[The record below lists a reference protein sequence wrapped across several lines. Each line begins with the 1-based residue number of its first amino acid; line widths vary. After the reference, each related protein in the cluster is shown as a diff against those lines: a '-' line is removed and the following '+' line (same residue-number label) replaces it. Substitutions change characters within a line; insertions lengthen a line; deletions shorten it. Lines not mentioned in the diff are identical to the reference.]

1 LIEGAPQSLVP
12 LTPASTAPIRY
23 AERGMPD
30 SSPNTAPHDPW
41 RVAVTRDE
49 DSDGPLGQALRRY
62 GFVPIG
68 CAVVEERPPHDSSAL
83 LAAAATL
90 QDFDWVIVS
99 SARAVRAIASLVAS
113 TWPPGVRTAAVGM
126 RTASLL
132 LDYGAD
138 PPPVVA
144 DVAGAEALWERLE
157 SLDDWR
163 HKRVLVPTVRG
174 GRRTLIE
181 ALAREGAVVS
191 EVEAYRMVPVPSD
204 RIREAWHRG
213 RPHAAVLASPS
224 AARTLVTAIG
234 VPALAALHAI
244 VTIGQ
249 TTAAA
254 VREAGLQPSVP
265 SAPAFE
271 DVGCH
276 LAGIRTSLARGA
288 PGASGDAR

>member
-1 LIEGAPQSLVP
+1 MHGYGPS
-12 LTPASTAPIRY
+12 
-23 AERGMPD
+23 
-30 SSPNTAPHDPW
+30 TAPHDPW

-49 DSDGPLGQALRRY
+49 DSGGPLSQALRRN

-68 CAVVEERPPHDSSAL
+68 CAVVEERPPNDPSAL
-83 LAAAATL
+83 LSAAAAL

-99 SARAVRAIASLVAS
+99 SARAVRAIARLVAS
-113 TWPPGVRTAAVGM
+113 WPPGVRTAAVGM
-126 RTASLL
+126 KTASLL
-132 LDYGAD
+132 LEYGAA
-138 PPPVVA
+138 PLPVVA
-144 DVAGAEALWERLE
+144 EVAGAEALWERLE
-157 SLDDWR
+157 SVDDWR

-191 EVEAYRMVPVPSD
+191 EVEAYRMVPVPPD

-276 LAGIRTSLARGA
+276 LAGIRTSLAHGA